1 MLHNKGITIISEL
14 KQFFTSSE
22 KASLKIYEILGSLTL
37 SEKRLGIESRH
48 NNQYKN
54 SNKLILLFL
63 FPIFQV
69 GNISGYTASNLYRIM
84 SSGKDVFY
92 RLVSN
97 SQISWRKILYN
108 LNKQIISKVENNKE
122 SDTTPKCLI
131 IDDTD
136 FHKTGRRTELIGKI
150 FSHVTG
156 KSILGFKGLF
166 MGLHDGKSFFALDFS
181 LHGEKGKNEKKP
193 YGLSSKEIKK
203 RYSKKRDKDSSGHK
217 REEEY
222 YTSKISNMIN
232 MIREAIKQGIGF
244 DYVLV
249 DSWFTCFELVQFIVS
264 RRIKPHLIGMGKMG
278 KTRYLFN
285 NKEMTAREI
294 IDYLRR
300 TKKLKRS
307 TLVKGYYSEAIVKL
321 KTIEVKL
328 FFHKSTHKGKWN
340 MLLTTQTELSFEQA
354 YKIYAT
360 RWSIEVFFK
369 ESKQYLGLGKNQSQD
384 FDAQIA
390 HISIN
395 ILQYNVLSLAKRFTQ
410 YETMGELFR
419 GTKAESIEMTI
430 AERIWQIISD
440 IANEIALFFDID
452 IESFMEKLF
461 SDNQQFEKLTIY
473 KTLMQAG

>member
-1 MLHNKGITIISEL
+1 
-14 KQFFTSSE
+14 
-22 KASLKIYEILGSLTL
+22 
-37 SEKRLGIESRH
+37 
-48 NNQYKN
+48 
-54 SNKLILLFL
+54 
-63 FPIFQV
+63 
-69 GNISGYTASNLYRIM
+69 
-84 SSGKDVFY
+84 
-92 RLVSN
+92 
-97 SQISWRKILYN
+97 
-108 LNKQIISKVENNKE
+108 
-122 SDTTPKCLI
+122 
-131 IDDTD
+131 
-136 FHKTGRRTELIGKI
+136 
-150 FSHVTG
+150 
-156 KSILGFKGLF
+156 
-166 MGLHDGKSFFALDFS
+166 
-181 LHGEKGKNEKKP
+181 
-193 YGLSSKEIKK
+193 
-203 RYSKKRDKDSSGHK
+203 
-217 REEEY
+217 
-222 YTSKISNMIN
+222 MIN

-384 FDAQIA
+384 FDAQSA

>member
-1 MLHNKGITIISEL
+1 
-14 KQFFTSSE
+14 
-22 KASLKIYEILGSLTL
+22 
-37 SEKRLGIESRH
+37 LGIESRH

-136 FHKTGRRTELIGKI
+136 FHKTGRRTELIVKI

-217 REEEY
+217 REE
-222 YTSKISNMIN
+222 
-232 MIREAIKQGIGF
+232 
-244 DYVLV
+244 
-249 DSWFTCFELVQFIVS
+249 
-264 RRIKPHLIGMGKMG
+264 
-278 KTRYLFN
+278 
-285 NKEMTAREI
+285 
-294 IDYLRR
+294 
-300 TKKLKRS
+300 
-307 TLVKGYYSEAIVKL
+307 
-321 KTIEVKL
+321 
-328 FFHKSTHKGKWN
+328 
-340 MLLTTQTELSFEQA
+340 
-354 YKIYAT
+354 
-360 RWSIEVFFK
+360 
-369 ESKQYLGLGKNQSQD
+369 
-384 FDAQIA
+384 
-390 HISIN
+390 
-395 ILQYNVLSLAKRFTQ
+395 
-410 YETMGELFR
+410 
-419 GTKAESIEMTI
+419 
-430 AERIWQIISD
+430 
-440 IANEIALFFDID
+440 
-452 IESFMEKLF
+452 
-461 SDNQQFEKLTIY
+461 
-473 KTLMQAG
+473 